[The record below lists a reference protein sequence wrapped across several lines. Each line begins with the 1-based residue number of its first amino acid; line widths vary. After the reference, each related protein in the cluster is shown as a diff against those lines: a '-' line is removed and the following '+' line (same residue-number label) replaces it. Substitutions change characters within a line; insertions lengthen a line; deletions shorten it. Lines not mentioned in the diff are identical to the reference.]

1 LLELIKGKIYLHPLF
16 NTNNKTMDQKKL
28 EKLENIKNYLENDD
42 VAGLSKYIDRIKPT
56 VKNDEDFQEIFEELT
71 NKNYDQALFIT
82 EDIILDTDDNEFVD
96 EYDKVDLDDFDE
108 KADLITKEPAGED
121 LEDFHDDFNDDF
133 AEDQFDDDLTYFE
146 DKDDDYY

>member
-1 LLELIKGKIYLHPLF
+1 
-16 NTNNKTMDQKKL
+16 MDQKKL

-42 VAGLSKYIDRIKPT
+42 ITGLTKYVERIKPT
-56 VKNDEDFQEIFEELT
+56 IKSDEDFLEIFEELK

-82 EDIILDTDDNEFVD
+82 EDIILDTDDNDFAD
-96 EYDKVDLDDFDE
+96 DYDKVDLEDFDE
-108 KADLITKEPAGED
+108 KSDMLVEGPAPGED
-121 LEDFHDDFNDDF
+121 LEDFTDDFNDDF